1 VPKTSQKAY
10 TLPAGH
16 LLLALAI
23 VAVWGTNFVVIKLSL
38 GAFPPFL
45 FAALRYTFAFLP
57 LVFFVPRPKVS
68 WVNLCVYGLAV
79 GVGQFGILYFAVDGR
94 ISPGLAS
101 LVIQT
106 QVFFTI
112 GFAMFFAK
120 ERLRTYQMLAVLVA
134 LTGLGIIALHTD
146 ANTTF
151 LGLALVVFTGFSWGV
166 ANTVS
171 RRAGSINMLSYV
183 VWASAFAIPPLFAIS
198 FIFEGGWDVGT
209 KEENEAR
216 LMALGHGIEVPEG
229 ASVWQTC
236 RNLSCCN
243 PAHIAIQPAG
253 PGRMKLRAS
262 HRGGRPLK
270 HKFTDADFEY
280 IWNNPDNM
288 GAPAFGRYFNVH
300 SQLINNIQNGWRFRE
315 EIERI
320 MGPQVYWGKNRIR
333 KYMDETE
340 NSTRNTRDTAGDGSG
355 V

>member
-1 VPKTSQKAY
+1 MPKTSQKTY
-10 TLPAGH
+10 SLPASH

-23 VAVWGTNFVVIKLSL
+23 VTVWGTNFVVIKLSL

-57 LVFFVPRPKVS
+57 LVFFMPRPKVS

-79 GVGQFGILYFAVDGR
+79 GVGQFGILYFAIDGR

-120 ERLRTYQMLAVLVA
+120 ERLRTYQTLAVLVA
-134 LTGLGIIALHTD
+134 MTGLGIIALHTD
-146 ANTTF
+146 ASTTF

-198 FIFEGGWDVGT
+198 FLFEGGWEHMNT
-209 KEENEAR
+209 SLTSAP
-216 LMALGHGIEVPEG
+216 LGAWAGVLWQSWANTIFGYSAWAWLLSKHPAAVVAPAPLLVPIFG
-229 ASVWQTC
+229 
-236 RNLSCCN
+236 
-243 PAHIAIQPAG
+243 
-253 PGRMKLRAS
+253 
-262 HRGGRPLK
+262 
-270 HKFTDADFEY
+270 
-280 IWNNPDNM
+280 M
-288 GAPAFGRYFNVH
+288 GAAAYFLAEPLPLWKILAAGLVIAG
-300 SQLINNIQNGWRFRE
+300 LVINLFWPN
-315 EIERI
+315 IERSL
-320 MGPQVYWGKNRIR
+320 KRR
-333 KYMDETE
+333 L
-340 NSTRNTRDTAGDGSG
+340 S
-355 V
+355 